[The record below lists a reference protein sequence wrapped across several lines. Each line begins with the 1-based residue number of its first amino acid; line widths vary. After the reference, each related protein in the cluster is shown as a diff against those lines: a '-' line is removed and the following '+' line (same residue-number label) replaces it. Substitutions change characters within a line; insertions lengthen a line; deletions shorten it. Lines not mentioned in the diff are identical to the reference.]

1 MGGKAIKKVIVSR
14 IKLDNYNL
22 IKKDIFNKLSEYI
35 KLNFL
40 REVPNKIDFGD
51 LDIIYKAN
59 EKIDLRKLIIDI
71 YNPEEIVINGTVMS
85 ISYYFKSLDEYYQVD
100 FIKCQNLEM
109 SYFFFSYGDVGGIIG
124 TITKFYGI
132 SFGEGLFCNISK
144 ETIELHHKND
154 MENFCN
160 FKIELITDPKE
171 ICTYLNLDY
180 EKWCVGFESKEEIFN
195 WIISSSWFHKD
206 IFINLNHHRNHQ
218 KNTRPLY
225 KEFNDYIFD
234 ESRLL
239 SNNELKK
246 ENKQFEAIVYFN
258 KIKLLDNFII
268 QHKID
273 NERKNKFN
281 GRKFMKYGYEG
292 KNIGNIMNQF
302 KKYIQ
307 GNNNEDIFNN
317 NEDIFNNWLDTNNE
331 IFIDNEINN
340 FINSKNII

>member
-1 MGGKAIKKVIVSR
+1 MGGKAIKKVLISR
-14 IKLDNYNL
+14 IKLENYNK
-22 IKKDIFNKLSEYI
+22 IKKDIFDILTEYI
-35 KLNFL
+35 KLDSI

-59 EKIDLRKLIIDI
+59 ENIDLRKLIIDI
-71 YNPEEIVINGTVMS
+71 YNPEEIVVNGTVMS

-144 ETIELHHKND
+144 EIIELHDKNGI
-154 MENFCN
+154 ENFCN
-160 FKIELITDPKE
+160 FKIELTTDPKE

-180 EKWCVGFESKEEIFN
+180 KKWCNGFDSKEEIFN

-206 IFINLNHHRNHQ
+206 IFINLNNHQKHQ

-225 KEFNDYIFD
+225 KEFNDFIFD

-246 ENKQFEAIVYFN
+246 ENRQLETLVYFN
-258 KIKLLDNFII
+258 KIELLNNFII
-268 QHKID
+268 LHKKNND
-273 NERKNKFN
+273 KKNKFN
-281 GRKFMKYGYEG
+281 GRKFIKYGYEG
-292 KNIGNIMNQF
+292 KDIGNIMNTF
-302 KKYIQ
+302 KKYIHEKY
-307 GNNNEDIFNN
+307 NIDFNSWVDINY
-317 NEDIFNNWLDTNNE
+317 EGL
-331 IFIDNEINN
+331 IDNEINI
-340 FINSKNII
+340 FINI